1 MGMQNLNQ
9 DKIKAIK
16 KSIVT
21 NITQHDAS
29 LNNAVQGNRIYT
41 MREKEN
47 MSQSQQVESPTD
59 QQKNLLIKT
68 NQSKENSPIS
78 INGKSADTPKI

>member
-1 MGMQNLNQ
+1 
-9 DKIKAIK
+9 
-16 KSIVT
+16 
-21 NITQHDAS
+21 
-29 LNNAVQGNRIYT
+29 

-59 QQKNLLIKT
+59 KQKNLLIKT